1 MEFYYQFLSGKA
13 QRTYRCIEQGIKNQR
28 KNILLLGC
36 FSEPYATELVKLVS
50 YDHPELFY
58 VNYSKLSYLQGT
70 LGFTYQPDYVFPLT
84 QIKSLESTL
93 QIQAEKILEEM
104 KNNQISTPYAKV
116 RWIHNYLIR
125 YVSYD
130 YKSLQNNNP
139 SAHCIQ
145 GVLQENSAV
154 CEGIAKTFLYLCD
167 QEQIPAALVV
177 GSADGSEI
185 GVNDDMLHAW
195 NLVSLEGSWFHID
208 PTFDLCQ
215 SQAVK
220 ANRYDYFCLSD
231 EEMMRD
237 HIFEKKVEC
246 VSNEKSYFCQTRC
259 SIKNSSELRTYAL
272 GAFELSQLRAFD
284 DNVDTLYASADATRL
299 HQIIRMAVQSST
311 LTEVDLYELRLLL
324 PRILPQEQEDEEV
337 APASAASEKEDDWN
351 EWSERESQRYR
362 QRRRLLEEQHEL
374 LHMLQTLQHQH
385 KEEHRPVLLHH
396 RGHGHQR

>member
-13 QRTYRCIEQGIKNQR
+13 QQTYRCIEQGIKNQR

-84 QIKSLESTL
+84 QIKRLESTL

-177 GSADGSEI
+177 GSADGSEL

-231 EEMMRD
+231 EEMQPSGTG
-237 HIFEKKVEC
+237 FEIHC
-246 VSNEKSYFCQTRC
+246 SRTRFRSC
-259 SIKNSSELRTYAL
+259 FR
-272 GAFELSQLRAFD
+272 
-284 DNVDTLYASADATRL
+284 
-299 HQIIRMAVQSST
+299 
-311 LTEVDLYELRLLL
+311 
-324 PRILPQEQEDEEV
+324 
-337 APASAASEKEDDWN
+337 
-351 EWSERESQRYR
+351 
-362 QRRRLLEEQHEL
+362 QHES
-374 LHMLQTLQHQH
+374 
-385 KEEHRPVLLHH
+385 PP
-396 RGHGHQR
+396 

>member
-58 VNYSKLSYLQGT
+58 VNYSRLSYLQGT

-259 SIKNSSELRTYAL
+259 SIKNSSELRTYIQKRFAAGKRVFYFKIVADLRKMDKAL
-272 GAFELSQLRAFD
+272 DKAMMITQ
-284 DNVDTLYASADATRL
+284 DTLTNIGWVYPYRYYYNKS
-299 HQIIRMAVQSST
+299 QGIIYINLM
-311 LTEVDLYELRLLL
+311 
-324 PRILPQEQEDEEV
+324 
-337 APASAASEKEDDWN
+337 K
-351 EWSERESQRYR
+351 
-362 QRRRLLEEQHEL
+362 
-374 LHMLQTLQHQH
+374 
-385 KEEHRPVLLHH
+385 
-396 RGHGHQR
+396 

>member
-231 EEMMRD
+231 EEYFRV
-237 HIFEKKVEC
+237 VEIAI
-246 VSNEKSYFCQTRC
+246 VSHCCFQYKHHSSHHSQKS
-259 SIKNSSELRTYAL
+259 
-272 GAFELSQLRAFD
+272 SQ
-284 DNVDTLYASADATRL
+284 VY
-299 HQIIRMAVQSST
+299 V
-311 LTEVDLYELRLLL
+311 
-324 PRILPQEQEDEEV
+324 
-337 APASAASEKEDDWN
+337 
-351 EWSERESQRYR
+351 
-362 QRRRLLEEQHEL
+362 
-374 LHMLQTLQHQH
+374 
-385 KEEHRPVLLHH
+385 
-396 RGHGHQR
+396 

>member
-13 QRTYRCIEQGIKNQR
+13 QQTYRCIEQGIKNQR

-84 QIKSLESTL
+84 QIKRLESTL

-177 GSADGSEI
+177 GSADGSEL

-246 VSNEKSYFCQTRC
+246 VSNEKSYFCQTKC
-259 SIKNSSELRTYAL
+259 LIKNSSELRTYIQKRFAAGRRVFYFKIVADLRKMDKAL
-272 GAFELSQLRAFD
+272 DKAMMITQG
-284 DNVDTLYASADATRL
+284 
-299 HQIIRMAVQSST
+299 T
-311 LTEVDLYELRLLL
+311 LTNIGWVYPYRYYYN
-324 PRILPQEQEDEEV
+324 
-337 APASAASEKEDDWN
+337 K
-351 EWSERESQRYR
+351 SQGIIYIN
-362 QRRRLLEEQHEL
+362 L
-374 LHMLQTLQHQH
+374 M
-385 KEEHRPVLLHH
+385 K
-396 RGHGHQR
+396 

>member
-167 QEQIPAALVV
+167 QEQFP
-177 GSADGSEI
+177 
-185 GVNDDMLHAW
+185 
-195 NLVSLEGSWFHID
+195 
-208 PTFDLCQ
+208 
-215 SQAVK
+215 
-220 ANRYDYFCLSD
+220 
-231 EEMMRD
+231 
-237 HIFEKKVEC
+237 
-246 VSNEKSYFCQTRC
+246 
-259 SIKNSSELRTYAL
+259 
-272 GAFELSQLRAFD
+272 
-284 DNVDTLYASADATRL
+284 RL
-299 HQIIRMAVQSST
+299 
-311 LTEVDLYELRLLL
+311 
-324 PRILPQEQEDEEV
+324 
-337 APASAASEKEDDWN
+337 
-351 EWSERESQRYR
+351 
-362 QRRRLLEEQHEL
+362 
-374 LHMLQTLQHQH
+374 
-385 KEEHRPVLLHH
+385 
-396 RGHGHQR
+396 

>member
-84 QIKSLESTL
+84 QIKRLECTL

-177 GSADGSEI
+177 GSADGSEL

-237 HIFEKKVEC
+237 HIF
-246 VSNEKSYFCQTRC
+246 
-259 SIKNSSELRTYAL
+259 
-272 GAFELSQLRAFD
+272 
-284 DNVDTLYASADATRL
+284 
-299 HQIIRMAVQSST
+299 
-311 LTEVDLYELRLLL
+311 
-324 PRILPQEQEDEEV
+324 
-337 APASAASEKEDDWN
+337 
-351 EWSERESQRYR
+351 
-362 QRRRLLEEQHEL
+362 
-374 LHMLQTLQHQH
+374 
-385 KEEHRPVLLHH
+385 
-396 RGHGHQR
+396 

>member
-84 QIKSLESTL
+84 QIKRLECTL

-139 SAHCIQ
+139 SAHC
-145 GVLQENSAV
+145 L
-154 CEGIAKTFLYLCD
+154 
-167 QEQIPAALVV
+167 
-177 GSADGSEI
+177 
-185 GVNDDMLHAW
+185 
-195 NLVSLEGSWFHID
+195 SLIHI
-208 PTFDLCQ
+208 
-215 SQAVK
+215 
-220 ANRYDYFCLSD
+220 
-231 EEMMRD
+231 
-237 HIFEKKVEC
+237 
-246 VSNEKSYFCQTRC
+246 
-259 SIKNSSELRTYAL
+259 
-272 GAFELSQLRAFD
+272 
-284 DNVDTLYASADATRL
+284 
-299 HQIIRMAVQSST
+299 
-311 LTEVDLYELRLLL
+311 
-324 PRILPQEQEDEEV
+324 
-337 APASAASEKEDDWN
+337 
-351 EWSERESQRYR
+351 
-362 QRRRLLEEQHEL
+362 
-374 LHMLQTLQHQH
+374 
-385 KEEHRPVLLHH
+385 
-396 RGHGHQR
+396 

>member
-231 EEMMRD
+231 EEKLDVRGACLAPELIEQFVEVVTPISD
-237 HIFEKKVEC
+237 YTYRWKLNTGSKKEKHE
-246 VSNEKSYFCQTRC
+246 
-259 SIKNSSELRTYAL
+259 
-272 GAFELSQLRAFD
+272 RAD
-284 DNVDTLYASADATRL
+284 L
-299 HQIIRMAVQSST
+299 MAVT
-311 LTEVDLYELRLLL
+311 G
-324 PRILPQEQEDEEV
+324 
-337 APASAASEKEDDWN
+337 K
-351 EWSERESQRYR
+351 
-362 QRRRLLEEQHEL
+362 
-374 LHMLQTLQHQH
+374 
-385 KEEHRPVLLHH
+385 PVLTFTIDFETAKKY
-396 RGHGHQR
+396 REANKMPHQFRRAAWSDLTVEVYL